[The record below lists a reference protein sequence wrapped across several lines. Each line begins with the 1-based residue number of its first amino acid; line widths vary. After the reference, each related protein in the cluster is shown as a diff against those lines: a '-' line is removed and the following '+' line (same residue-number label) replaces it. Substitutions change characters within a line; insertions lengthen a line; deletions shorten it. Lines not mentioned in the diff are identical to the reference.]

1 MDLDPLPHL
10 VHEGIMQHPE
20 HPQNSFNLSGSTAA
34 FYKGSGLAI
43 HLSVEQILQGSM
55 ANASSSVSS
64 DEVTSQPLSATLDV
78 LSVDFRATNLSFS
91 LLVQSLFSAR
101 SWPRLNLKRNWD
113 FAFANSE
120 DLSKA
125 IVPVHP
131 VLHVIVLH
139 V

>member
-1 MDLDPLPHL
+1 
-10 VHEGIMQHPE
+10 
-20 HPQNSFNLSGSTAA
+20 
-34 FYKGSGLAI
+34 
-43 HLSVEQILQGSM
+43 M

-91 LLVQSLFSAR
+91 LPVQSLFSAR

-131 VLHVIVLH
+131 VLHV
-139 V
+139 